1 MSNTTV
7 PNAAK
12 YLRTDDFTMQKY
24 YFYFATRLQSR
35 ALYYFMIFL
44 LKHNAPCK
52 DKNHESMGL
61 KPLQGAKTLINNSNV
76 TVGWLPRGPSALH
89 R

>member
-7 PNAAK
+7 ANAAK

-24 YFYFATRLQSR
+24 YFSFATRLQIY

-44 LKHNAPCK
+44 FCNTTF
-52 DKNHESMGL
+52 
-61 KPLQGAKTLINNSNV
+61 LQI
-76 TVGWLPRGPSALH
+76 
-89 R
+89 